1 MERGRAMNKYY
12 YLIITALIITLFAS
26 LPIGADRPYSMKV
39 VFEVIQEGTGK
50 KTEALTYIGHNGVII
65 QGFHNPSQER
75 VRIQVPVFEKLIIK
89 GSSYTFYFP
98 PIPPDKSYTILELY
112 DVLFQDE
119 FKMKDAE
126 LCLEESQL
134 TFIKKTKTDVDWEIP
149 NLGYETP
156 TEKFCKNLFGIR
168 KQRYANWGKPAMDVS
183 EFLGRPI
190 DWKDFRHAALY
201 CARADDIKC
210 SNYPK
215 YSLLAEASKLRDGEL
230 VQALIDAGADVN
242 GSEYEYEHSESA
254 ALKIAVENNDL
265 NIVHILLAAGA
276 STEVRRSGEE
286 TPLMKA
292 AMEGFIDIVKALIQA
307 GADVNAVEHRGDT
320 ALIKAFREDHMEIA
334 KLLLE
339 KGANVNVLDSNG
351 TSPLAF
357 AAFRGYKKMVQYLL
371 KAGANVNLGDGT
383 NLLNALKYPDILRI
397 LIKAGA
403 DVNKTPEGNN
413 RTVLTQ
419 AAEIGNPEVVEL
431 LIDAGADAN
440 ISDSWAD
447 TALIVAVVY
456 RHPDIVQKLIE
467 SGADINKTN
476 KNGNTALH
484 YASEMGQTEILN
496 RLLKAGANI
505 DRADKNGDT
514 SLIKAVRCGRSQIVQ
529 RLIDAGANAHAV
541 NKNGQTALYWAKKR
555 GLTNIIKKLDKAGA
569 KNNVP

>member
-1 MERGRAMNKYY
+1 MNKYY
-12 YLIITALIITLFAS
+12 YPVVTALIVTLFAA
-26 LPIGADRPYSMKV
+26 LPMGADRPYHMKV
-39 VFEVIQEGTGK
+39 VFDVIQEGTGR

-65 QGFHNPSQER
+65 QGFHKSSQKR

-98 PIPPDKSYTILELY
+98 PIPPDKSYTVLELY
-112 DVLFQDE
+112 DVLFQDD

-126 LCLEESQL
+126 LCLEDNQL

-156 TEKFCKNLFGIR
+156 TEKFCKHLFGAR
-168 KQRYANWGKPAMDVS
+168 KQRYAHWGKPAMHVS

-190 DWKDFRHAALY
+190 DWSNFRQAALY
-201 CARADDIKC
+201 CARAYDIKC

-215 YSLLAEASKLRDGEL
+215 YSLLAEASKLRDAEL
-230 VQALIDAGADVN
+230 VLALIDAGADVN
-242 GSEYEYEHSESA
+242 GSEYEYEYEHRESA

-276 STEVRRSGEE
+276 SLEVRRSGDE

-292 AMEGFIDIVKALIQA
+292 AREGFIDIVKALVQA
-307 GADVNAVEHRGDT
+307 GADINAVERRGDT

-334 KLLLE
+334 KLLIE

-351 TSPLAF
+351 TTPLAF
-357 AAFRGYKKMVQYLL
+357 SAFRGYKEMVQYLL
-371 KAGANVNLGDGT
+371 KSGANVNLGDGT

-403 DVNKTPEGNN
+403 DVNKTPGNNN

-419 AAEIGNPEVVEL
+419 AAEIGNPEIVDL
-431 LIDAGADAN
+431 LIEAGADVN
-440 ISDSWAD
+440 LQDSWTG

-456 RHPDIVQKLIE
+456 RHPDIVQKIIE

-476 KNGNTALH
+476 KNGNTVLH
-484 YASEMGQTEILN
+484 YASEMGQTGIVN
-496 RLLKAGANI
+496 MLLKAGVNI
-505 DRADKNGDT
+505 NKADKNGNT
-514 SLIKAVRCGRSQIVQ
+514 PLIKAVRCGRGQIVQ
-529 RLIDAGANAHAV
+529 RLIDAGADVHAA
-541 NKNGQTALYWAKKR
+541 NKKGQTALYWAKKR
-555 GLTNIIKKLDKAGA
+555 GLTNIIKELDNADA
-569 KNNVP
+569 KNKVP